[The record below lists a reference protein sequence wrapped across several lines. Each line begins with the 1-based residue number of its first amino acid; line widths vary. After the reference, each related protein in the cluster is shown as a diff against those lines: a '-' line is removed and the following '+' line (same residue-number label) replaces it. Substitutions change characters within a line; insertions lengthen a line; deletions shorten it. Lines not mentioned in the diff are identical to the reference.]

1 MYKICIYLC
10 TRGFTDD
17 ALKFTDSPPQN
28 VQALDIVKDNG
39 WKCLSRR
46 LVFVYWIEKEL
57 NGYKIAN
64 KENIIKMIEII

>member
-28 VQALDIVKDNG
+28 VQALDIVKDKG
-39 WKCLSRR
+39 LKCLSRR
-46 LVFVYWIEKEL
+46 LFLSTE
-57 NGYKIAN
+57 
-64 KENIIKMIEII
+64 